1 MCTYIQ
7 NPGYVCIQ
15 LTVAKREN
23 ASIGWRRGNFSC
35 LYDTYH
41 RTEKNHSSTFIY
53 KKELLPSCYMYGI
66 LSGYYHIKLIGEL
79 IIHLVKL
86 TFFPIYRLRLVIG
99 VEFWM

>member
-53 KKELLPSCYMYGI
+53 KKELLPSCYC
-66 LSGYYHIKLIGEL
+66 LYYQYQATIHKLISEL
-79 IIHLVKL
+79 INHL
-86 TFFPIYRLRLVIG
+86 
-99 VEFWM
+99 